1 MADEPKQEPT
11 PAKPAPK
18 KEGKPEGQPHKG
30 SNAPKKAQAADAAA
44 QGKHKPAA
52 ADAKDKPAAAD
63 APPISNLKSEISNPP
78 GAAPAAGA
86 PPAPG
91 AAPGLV
97 AAASAP
103 TAAELLGEDANL
115 RKIIK
120 AKGAKN
126 ISVGIANILAT
137 FNNTN
142 VTITDM
148 QGNVLGWSS
157 AGRVGF
163 KGSRK
168 STAFAAQQVAQD
180 AARQAM
186 SHGMREVE
194 VRVKG
199 PGSGRESAIRA
210 LQAIGLEISTIK
222 DVTPVPHNG
231 CRPRKKTPRLISHS
245 QPKESLLWLVTLD
258 PAPASAAA
266 SASPCSARTSTW
278 SAAITAPAFTAPSP
292 AANTPNTAWAS
303 SKNRSSATFTA

>member
-1 MADEPKQEPT
+1 MSDEAKKPEKQE
-11 PAKPAPK
+11 
-18 KEGKPEGQPHKG
+18 KPEKHEKKPKAEGAAHAAKG
-30 SNAPKKAQAADAAA
+30 
-44 QGKHKPAA
+44 GKKPAA
-52 ADAKDKPAAAD
+52 GEAAA
-63 APPISNLKSEISNPP
+63 APAEGEAKKAE
-78 GAAPAAGA
+78 GGAPAAGGA
-86 PPAPG
+86 PATV
-91 AAPGLV
+91 AAP
-97 AAASAP
+97 AAP
-103 TAAELLGEDANL
+103 TAAELLAEDPNA

-126 ISVGIANILAT
+126 IAIGIANILAT

-194 VRVKG
+194 VRVRG

-231 CRPRKKTPRLISHS
+231 CRPRKKRR
-245 QPKESLLWLVTLD
+245 V
-258 PAPASAAA
+258 
-266 SASPCSARTSTW
+266 
-278 SAAITAPAFTAPSP
+278 
-292 AANTPNTAWAS
+292 
-303 SKNRSSATFTA
+303 